1 MEKVGQLYRKYRNY
15 IEDGLFIIV
24 LVFYPLLKIN
34 QGLDVSDT
42 SYSLANFQYFPSAK
56 GTWMVA
62 TYLANV
68 VGWFLMQL
76 PKGNTLTGMYFYTGL
91 IVSFTALLFYF
102 VLRKKMPAWIVFAGE
117 MLALSLCWAPT
128 TVLYHYLTYSFMGVG
143 ILLLYRGICTE
154 REKVRTRFLYL
165 FFAGI
170 VLGANITVRM
180 PNVVQ
185 ASFILA
191 LWYAAWMKKEKF
203 VRTLKDTGIC
213 LLGYVIGFGIP
224 FFCICRKYGLNA
236 YTEMVQ
242 DLFAMTDKAADYK
255 PAAMVNEMFGGY
267 GKGIYWLVFAGIC
280 IGFLYL
286 MYVIKKKLLP
296 QKGVRLYQLL
306 CILVYGVLIRFYW
319 GRGMFNFE
327 YYYYGS
333 IEQWAVL
340 FLLVTIVCAV
350 SLLVSRKYGTEG
362 KVLALIVLIQIFVTP
377 LGSNNAL
384 YTAFNNLFLAAP
396 FTLCVCYGWFI
407 RTKGKEIHFPWKS
420 LLSVLGIMVFVQSF
434 GFHMQFVFSD
444 GVWGEKRDTLLTGI
458 PKTEGIYTTAYNA
471 ANFSELVQYAKDQ
484 QFAGRKVILY
494 GEIPGLSYFLDMP
507 SAISTC
513 WPDLDSYRLVRL
525 ETDMELVEEDMEKT
539 RPVVIVA
546 SAIAAYKGED
556 AEAYAWFGV
565 DEEKYDKDEKIQIL
579 LQFLED
585 YGYEETFCNMRYAVY
600 E

>member
-15 IEDGLFIIV
+15 IEDGLFIVV

-56 GTWMVA
+56 GTWMVT

-68 VGWFLMQL
+68 AGWSLMQL
-76 PKGNTLTGMYFYTGL
+76 PKGDTLIGMYFYTGL

-102 VLRKKMPAWIVFAGE
+102 VLRKKMPAWIVFIGE
-117 MLALSLCWAPT
+117 MLALSLCWSPT
-128 TVLYHYLTYSFMGVG
+128 TVLYHYLTYSFMGAG
-143 ILLLYRGICTE
+143 ILLLYQGICTE
-154 REKVRTRFLYL
+154 REKERTRFIYFLG
-165 FFAGI
+165 AGI
-170 VLGANITVRM
+170 FLGANITVRM

-191 LWYAAWMKKEKF
+191 LWYGAWMKREKF

-224 FFCICRKYGLNA
+224 FLFICRKYGRNA
-236 YTEMVQ
+236 YAEMVQ
-242 DLFAMTDKAADYK
+242 DLFAMTDKATDYK
-255 PAAMVNEMFGGY
+255 PAAMVSEMFGGY

-286 MYVIKKKLLP
+286 IYVIKKKLLP

-306 CILVYGVLIRFYW
+306 CILVYCVLIRFYW

-333 IEQWAVL
+333 IEQWAFL
-340 FLLVTIVCAV
+340 FLLVTIVCAA
-350 SLLVSRKYGTEG
+350 SLLVSRKCGIEG

-396 FTLCVCYGWFI
+396 FTLCVCYGWFV

-420 LLSVLGIMVFVQSF
+420 MLSLLGLMVFVQSF

-444 GVWGEKRDTLLTGI
+444 GVWGDKRDTLLTGI
-458 PKTEGIYTTAYNA
+458 PKAEGIYTIDYNA
-471 ANFSELVQYAKDQ
+471 ETFSELVQYAKGQ

-525 ETDMELVEEDMEKT
+525 KADMELVEENMEKT

-556 AEAYAWFGV
+556 AEAYVWFGV
-565 DEEKYDKDEKIQIL
+565 DEEKYDKDEKLQIL
-579 LQFLED
+579 LQFLD
-585 YGYEETFCNMRYAVY
+585 NYGYEESFCNMRYAVY

>member
-68 VGWFLMQL
+68 VGWSLMQL

-102 VLRKKMPAWIVFAGE
+102 ALRKRMPAWIVFAGE
-117 MLALSLCWAPT
+117 MLALSLCWSPT
-128 TVLYHYLTYSFMGVG
+128 TALYHYLTYSFMGVG
-143 ILLLYRGICTE
+143 ILLLYRGICTGQ
-154 REKVRTRFLYL
+154 EKTL

-170 VLGANITVRM
+170 CLGANITVRM

-191 LWYAAWMKKEKF
+191 LWYAAWMKREKF

-224 FFCICRKYGLNA
+224 FLFICGKYGMSA
-236 YTEMVQ
+236 YPKMIQTM
-242 DLFAMTDKAADYK
+242 FAMTDKATDYK
-255 PAAMVNEMFGGY
+255 PAAMVSEMFGGY
-267 GKGIYWLVFAGIC
+267 GKGIYWLIFAGIC

-296 QKGVRLYQLL
+296 QNGTRLYQLL
-306 CILVYGVLIRFYW
+306 CILVYCVLIRFYW

-333 IEQWAVL
+333 IYEWADL
-340 FLLVTIVCAV
+340 FVLVTIVCAV
-350 SLLVSRKYGTEG
+350 FLLINRKYRVED
-362 KVLALIVLIQIFVTP
+362 KILALIILIQIFIGP

-384 YTAFNNLFLAAP
+384 YTTFNNLFLAAP

-407 RTKGKEIHFPWKS
+407 GTKGKEIHFPWKC
-420 LLSVLGIMVFVQSF
+420 LLSVLGLMVFVQSF
-434 GFHMQFVFSD
+434 GFHAQFVFSD
-444 GVWGEKRDTLLTGI
+444 GIWGEKRDTLMTGI
-458 PKTEGIYTTAYNA
+458 PKAEGIYTSDFNA
-471 ANFSELVQYAKDQ
+471 AAFSELVQYANKQ
-484 QFAGRKVILY
+484 QFAGREVILY
-494 GEIPGLSYFLDMP
+494 GDIPGLSYFLDMP
-507 SAISTC
+507 AAISTC

-525 ETDMELVEEDMEKT
+525 E
-539 RPVVIVA
+539 
-546 SAIAAYKGED
+546 
-556 AEAYAWFGV
+556 
-565 DEEKYDKDEKIQIL
+565 
-579 LQFLED
+579 
-585 YGYEETFCNMRYAVY
+585 
-600 E
+600 

>member
-213 LLGYVIGFGIP
+213 LLGYVIGFGVP
-224 FFCICRKYGLNA
+224 FLCICKKYGMNA

-242 DLFAMTDKAADYK
+242 DLFAMTDNATSYK
-255 PAAMVNEMFGGY
+255 PTTMVSTMFDQY
-267 GKGIYWLVFAGIC
+267 KEGIYWLSFAGIC
-280 IGFLYL
+280 IVFLYL
-286 MYVIKKKLLP
+286 MYGIKKKLFP
-296 QKGVRLYQLL
+296 QKGMRLYQLL
-306 CILVYGVLIRFYW
+306 CILVYGVLLRFYW

-327 YYYYGS
+327 YFYYGS
-333 IEQWAVL
+333 IAQWADLFVL
-340 FLLVTIVCAV
+340 ITIPCTVFLLVN
-350 SLLVSRKYGTEG
+350 RKYRVED
-362 KVLALIVLIQIFVTP
+362 KILALIVLIQIFVTP

-396 FTLCVCYGWFI
+396 YTLWVCYGWFV

-444 GVWGEKRDTLLTGI
+444 GVWGEKRDTQITGI
-458 PKTEGIYTTAYNA
+458 PKAEGIYTTTYNA
-471 ANFSELVQYAKDQ
+471 ITFSELVQYAKEQ
-484 QFAGRKVILY
+484 QFAGREVILY

-513 WPDLDSYRLVRL
+513 WPDLDSYRLERF
-525 ETDMELVEEDMEKT
+525 EADMELVEDNMEKT
-539 RPVVIVA
+539 RPVVILA
-546 SAIAAYKGED
+546 SNIANYRGDDNAYLGDTLGPSPYEL
-556 AEAYAWFGV
+556 
-565 DEEKYDKDEKIQIL
+565 DEK
-579 LQFLED
+579 LQVLMRFLDNYD
-585 YGYEETFCNMRYAVY
+585 YKVTFYNPECSVY